1 MLENIVCMEI
11 YFPRLFS
18 SHIFFSVINLLVLA
32 WQSIIKLKLKG
43 ILLWFVFSFAA
54 QINLNCYNWK
64 DS

>member
-1 MLENIVCMEI
+1 MLENIVCMGI
-11 YFPRLFS
+11 YFPQLFS

-32 WQSIIKLKLKG
+32 WQSIIKLKG

>member
-1 MLENIVCMEI
+1 MLENIVCMGI
-11 YFPRLFS
+11 YFSQLFS

>member
-1 MLENIVCMEI
+1 MLENIVCMGI
-11 YFPRLFS
+11 YFPQLFS
-18 SHIFFSVINLLVLA
+18 SHIFFSVIYLLVLA